1 MNKEEYKAG
10 LWKKKSK
17 SGITY
22 CSGKIK
28 IGANEYYITLF
39 NNDKKGNEKA
49 PDFNIIMRDSV
60 ISQEKQE
67 NALNE
72 PKNSVKN
79 ATRNAYKTLVA
90 IKPFFSLMHTTPILY
105 TIIKNI

>member
-1 MNKEEYKAG
+1 MNKEEYRAG

-49 PDFNIIMRDSV
+49 PDFQLIMRDS
-60 ISQEKQE
+60 INTLETQETSNKGQE
-67 NALNE
+67 NTSKTNNSMDVYANFGNLLENE
-72 PKNSVKN
+72 E
-79 ATRNAYKTLVA
+79 
-90 IKPFFSLMHTTPILY
+90 IEPF
-105 TIIKNI
+105 

>member
-1 MNKEEYKAG
+1 MNKEEYRG
-10 LWKKKSK
+10 SLWKKKSK

-49 PDFNIIMRDSV
+49 PDFQLIMRDS
-60 ISQEKQE
+60 INTLETQETSNKGQE
-67 NALNE
+67 NASKTNNSMDVYANFGNLLENE
-72 PKNSVKN
+72 E
-79 ATRNAYKTLVA
+79 
-90 IKPFFSLMHTTPILY
+90 IEPF
-105 TIIKNI
+105 